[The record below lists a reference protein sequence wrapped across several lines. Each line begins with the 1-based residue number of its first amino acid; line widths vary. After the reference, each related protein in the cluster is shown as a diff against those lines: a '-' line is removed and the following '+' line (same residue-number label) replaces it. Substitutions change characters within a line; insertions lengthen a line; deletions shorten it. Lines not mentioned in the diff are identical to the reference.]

1 MKHYIS
7 KRAIV
12 GRAYIG
18 LNCIVL
24 GADIIGDDSFIDSHT
39 ILGYPMKSKL
49 IKLIQEGR
57 VSHESLD
64 EISSGCHIGSR
75 CIVRSH
81 SVIYEGVTIG
91 DEVEIGH
98 DTLIR
103 EFVNI
108 GYSTRIGSHTV
119 IDGYVEIGGK
129 VSIQTGCYL
138 PPGTVIEDGVFLGP
152 YAIVLND
159 KYPPSGRLIGARVCR
174 GSIIGAGAMILP
186 GVVIG
191 EEAVVAAGS
200 LVTRDVEPYSVVKG
214 RPAKISYSREEYEE
228 RKKKYIGQA

>member
-1 MKHYIS
+1 MQGYVS
-7 KRAIV
+7 KRATL

-18 LNCIVL
+18 LNCMVL
-24 GADIIGDDSFIDSHT
+24 GAGRIGDDSFIDSFT
-39 ILGYPMKSKL
+39 ILGYPIRSKL
-49 IKLIQEGR
+49 VKLIQEGR
-57 VSHESLD
+57 VDCESLD
-64 EISSGCHIGSR
+64 EVSSGCYLGSR
-75 CIVRSH
+75 CIVRSY
-81 SVIYEGVTIG
+81 SVIYEGTTIG

-103 EFVNI
+103 EFVNV

-119 IDGYVEIGGK
+119 IDGYVEIGRN

-138 PPGTVIEDGVFLGP
+138 PPGTIIEDGVFLGP
-152 YAIVLND
+152 YTIVLND
-159 KYPPSGRLIGARVCR
+159 KYPPSGRLIGARICR

-186 GVVIG
+186 GVVVG

-214 RPAKISYSREEYEE
+214 RPARVLYSRREYEE
-228 RKKKYIGQA
+228 RKKKYVGQI